1 MNVPVLEIG
10 GSHLTAALVSLDDL
24 RVVRSR
30 RWDLEPDVSSAAFV
44 STMLEGA
51 AWIEVPAGST
61 WGVAVPGPF
70 EYDTGIGRYAG
81 VGKFESLNGFDV
93 RQALVTGLAQTPG
106 RVVFLND
113 ADSFG
118 LGEYAAGAAKGFTR
132 AVCLTL
138 GTGVGSAFVADGL
151 PMSAGP
157 GVPPD
162 GEAHF
167 IVWGGAELEETVSR
181 RAIRRAYAEK
191 TGEHLD
197 VHEIAALVRR
207 GTSPA
212 IELWN
217 HTFRALGEALSPYV
231 RDFGAEVLVLGGSV
245 AGSFDL
251 IEAPL
256 RKGLA
261 RDVVLRAAVDTEHA
275 PLIGAAV
282 HAAASF

>member
-1 MNVPVLEIG
+1 MEIG
-10 GSHLTAALVSLDDL
+10 GSHLTAALVSLEGL

-30 RWDLEPDVSSAAFV
+30 RFHLEPDVSSAAFV
-44 STMLEGA
+44 ATMLEGA
-51 AWIEVPAGST
+51 AWIDVPAGST

-70 EYDTGIGRYAG
+70 EYDTGVGRYAG

-106 RVVFLND
+106 QVVFLND

-138 GTGVGSAFVADGL
+138 GTGVGSAFVADGVS
-151 PMSAGP
+151 MSAGP

-191 TGEHLD
+191 TGENLD

-282 HAAASF
+282 YAVTTA